1 MRGVWTRACTSVS
14 AHARLCF
21 TCFNV
26 SVNVP
31 YRSRRLISS
40 VQVWAAAERPIQPS
54 APSDASH
61 ALDHAQRAG
70 GAQYCEHFQR
80 TTHYTQAVQTLHALY
95 TSEASTLPVAPLNVH
110 RTLASDACKIARLV
124 ASVFLARVT
133 GCAACGLAL
142 AHRPGASTCC
152 VPLIDI

>member
-21 TCFNV
+21 TCFSV

-31 YRSRRLISS
+31 FRSRRLISS

-61 ALDHAQRAG
+61 ALDRAQRAG
-70 GAQYCEHFQR
+70 GAQYCGHFQR

-95 TSEASTLPVAPLNVH
+95 TSEASTLPVAPSMCTA
-110 RTLASDACKIARLV
+110 RFAPMRARLHGSSQACFSHV
-124 ASVFLARVT
+124 EPVVLRAVWHWRIGRVRARAAS
-133 GCAACGLAL
+133 
-142 AHRPGASTCC
+142 P
-152 VPLIDI
+152 